1 MIGVYA
7 RLVKRIRTTI
17 GTANIDGAPAI
28 VIWNSDTIAHVIML
42 DVADDR
48 IISIR
53 VMATPAT
60 PRYLERGTSTIPSL
74 ALA

>member
-28 VIWNSDTIAHVIML
+28 VIWNSDTIA